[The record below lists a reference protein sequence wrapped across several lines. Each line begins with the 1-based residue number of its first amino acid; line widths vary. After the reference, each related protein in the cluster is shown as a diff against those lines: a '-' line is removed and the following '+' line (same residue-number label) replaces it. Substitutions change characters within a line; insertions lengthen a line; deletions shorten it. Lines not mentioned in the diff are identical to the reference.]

1 LIGIERMAK
10 RKNSDSDL
18 KRYFND
24 STYRNKK
31 SSSKGNGKKTKLII
45 LSVIGML
52 FLALLIYIISGL
64 PSLEELENPRPQ
76 LASKV
81 FTSDG
86 ELLGQFFIENRI
98 ETDIDSLPP
107 YLIDALIATEDRQFY
122 DHWGVN
128 LSRFFKAMVKNVF
141 TFSREGA
148 STITQQLAK
157 NLYELKSSDE
167 NSFETVIRKIREW
180 ISAIQIEKNYTKK
193 EILELY
199 LNVSYFGRSAY
210 GIESASKV
218 YFNKKAIDLTIPES
232 ALFIALLKSPV
243 FYDPI
248 NKVQSATNRR
258 NFVMYNMV
266 VTGKLSKSDYEY
278 LKQQPIS
285 LATER
290 IGGSITEAPYFM
302 EYIRQQLTPI
312 ADKYGFDLYRGGLN
326 IYTTLDMRMQKIAN
340 RVMSKHLAEYQI
352 LFDKNWKWDKNKDIL
367 SILVDKAIKN
377 NSQYR
382 NAADR
387 EDKAKIYNRLKAS
400 QSFIDSV
407 KKAEATVQAGFVVID
422 PVTGYIKALVGGEN
436 QYFGRG
442 LNHVTG
448 IKRQPGSSF
457 KPIVYTVGIDNGY
470 SPAYTLLN
478 QKFNYNGWSPE
489 NSNLEYG
496 GYITLREALA
506 YSINVIA
513 GRLTIGEIA
522 PPNQV
527 LKYAERMGI
536 HSKLNA
542 YPSIA
547 LGTSELS
554 PLELTS
560 AYGTI
565 ANNGVH
571 VEPISVLKV
580 EDRNGIL
587 IADFAPEYTEAISP
601 QTAAVMTSLLQ
612 DVVNYGTGAGVRRYF
627 QFPAAGKTGTT
638 QNYSDAWFVG
648 FTPNLVAGV
657 WVGFDDHRVKF
668 TNWYGQGARA
678 ALPIWAMFMEAAYK
692 ELDLPLEYF
701 HTAEGVDTVKFCK
714 ETMNLGDTRLATDN
728 CPEVVTDIVLSK
740 NIPQSCEIHSGGA
753 KIKREDRRGDTGW

>member
-1 LIGIERMAK
+1 MTK
-10 RKNSDSDL
+10 RKNSDFDF

-24 STYRNKK
+24 PSYRNRKISGIFKNKK
-31 SSSKGNGKKTKLII
+31 PRLII
-45 LSVIGML
+45 LSVISVL
-52 FLALLIYIISGL
+52 FLALIIYIMSGL

-81 FTSDG
+81 YTTDG
-86 ELLGQFFIENRI
+86 ELLGQFYIENRM

-107 YLIDALIATEDRQFY
+107 FLIDALIATEDRKFY
-122 DHWGVN
+122 DHWGVD
-128 LSRFFKAMVKNVF
+128 LSRFFKAMIKNVF

-157 NLYELKSSDE
+157 NLYELKSYDE
-167 NSFETVIRKIREW
+167 NIFDTGIRKIREW

-218 YFNKKAIDLTIPES
+218 YFNKKSIDLTVSEA
-232 ALFIALLKSPV
+232 ALFVALLKSPV
-243 FYDPI
+243 YYDPI
-248 NKVQSATNRR
+248 NRVENAVRRR
-258 NFVMYNMV
+258 NLVMYNMV
-266 VTGKLSKSDYEY
+266 VTDKLKDEEY
-278 LKQQPIS
+278 QKLKAQPIN
-285 LATER
+285 LASEK
-290 IGGSITEAPYFM
+290 IGGTISEAPHFM
-302 EYIRQQLTPI
+302 EYIRQKLTPI
-312 ADKYGFDLYRGGLN
+312 ADQYGFDLYRDGIN
-326 IYTTLDMRMQKIAN
+326 IYTTLDLRMQKIAN
-340 RVMSKHLAEYQI
+340 KVVADHLQEYQV
-352 LFDKNWKWDKNKDIL
+352 LFNKNWNWKKNKDVLTSLI
-367 SILVDKAIKN
+367 DKSIKN

-382 NAADR
+382 VA
-387 EDKAKIYNRLKAS
+387 EDKEEKAEIYNRLKND
-400 QSFIDSV
+400 QRFIDSV
-407 KKAEATVQAGFVVID
+407 KKAESTIQAGFVVID
-422 PVTGYIKALVGGEN
+422 PATGYIKAMVGGEN

-448 IKRQPGSSF
+448 IKRQPGSAF
-457 KPIVYTVGIDNGY
+457 KAIVYTVGVDNGY

-489 NSNLEYG
+489 NSNFEYS
-496 GYITLREALA
+496 GYMTLREALA
-506 YSINVIA
+506 YSVNVVS

-522 PPNQV
+522 PPSQV
-527 LKYAERMGI
+527 VKYANKMGI
-536 HSKLNA
+536 NSKLNP
-542 YPSIA
+542 YPSLA

-560 AYGTI
+560 AFGTI

-571 VEPISVLKV
+571 VEAISVLRI

-587 IADFAPEYTEAISP
+587 IAEFTPEYTEAISP
-601 QTAAVMTSLLQ
+601 QTASVVTSMLQ

-627 QFPAAGKTGTT
+627 QYPAAGKTGTT

-648 FTPNLVAGV
+648 FTPKLTAGV

-678 ALPIWAMFMEAAYK
+678 ALPIWAKFMEAVYK
-692 ELDLPLEYF
+692 ELNLPVEYF
-701 HTAEGVDTVKFCK
+701 KLADGVDTVSFCK
-714 ETMNLGDTRLATDN
+714 ETMDLGDTRLATEN
-728 CPEVVTDIVLSK
+728 CPEVVTDIVLTK
-740 NIPQSCEIHSGGA
+740 NIPPRCEIHTDGA
-753 KIKREDRRGDTGW
+753 KIRREDRRGDTGW

>member
-1 LIGIERMAK
+1 MTK
-10 RKNSDSDL
+10 RKNSDFDF

-24 STYRNKK
+24 PSYRNRKISGIFKNKK
-31 SSSKGNGKKTKLII
+31 PRLII
-45 LSVIGML
+45 LSVISVL
-52 FLALLIYIISGL
+52 FLALIIYIMSGL

-81 FTSDG
+81 YTTDG
-86 ELLGQFFIENRI
+86 ELLGQFYIENRM

-107 YLIDALIATEDRQFY
+107 FLIDALIATEDRKFY
-122 DHWGVN
+122 DHWGVD
-128 LSRFFKAMVKNVF
+128 LSRFFKAMIKNVF

-157 NLYELKSSDE
+157 NLYELKSYDE
-167 NSFETVIRKIREW
+167 NIFDTGIRKIREW

-218 YFNKKAIDLTIPES
+218 YFNKKSIDLTVSEA
-232 ALFIALLKSPV
+232 ALFVALLKSPV
-243 FYDPI
+243 YYDPI
-248 NKVQSATNRR
+248 NRVENAVRRR
-258 NFVMYNMV
+258 NLVMYNMV
-266 VTGKLSKSDYEY
+266 VTDKLKDEEY
-278 LKQQPIS
+278 QKLKAQPIN
-285 LATER
+285 LASEK
-290 IGGSITEAPYFM
+290 IGGTISEAPHFM
-302 EYIRQQLTPI
+302 EYIRQKLTPI
-312 ADKYGFDLYRGGLN
+312 ADQYGFDLYRDGIN
-326 IYTTLDMRMQKIAN
+326 IYTTLDLRMQKIAN
-340 RVMSKHLAEYQI
+340 KVVADHLQEYQV
-352 LFDKNWKWDKNKDIL
+352 LFNKNWNWKKNKDVLTSLI
-367 SILVDKAIKN
+367 DKSIKN

-382 NAADR
+382 IA
-387 EDKAKIYNRLKAS
+387 EDKEEKAEIYNRLKND
-400 QSFIDSV
+400 QRFIDSV
-407 KKAEATVQAGFVVID
+407 KKAESTIQAGFVVID
-422 PVTGYIKALVGGEN
+422 PATGYIKAMVGGEN

-448 IKRQPGSSF
+448 IKRQPGSAF
-457 KPIVYTVGIDNGY
+457 KAIVYTVGVDNGY

-489 NSNLEYG
+489 NSNFEYS
-496 GYITLREALA
+496 GYMTLREALA
-506 YSINVIA
+506 YSVNVVS

-522 PPNQV
+522 PPSQV
-527 LKYAERMGI
+527 VKYANKMGI
-536 HSKLNA
+536 NSKLNP
-542 YPSIA
+542 YPSLA

-560 AYGTI
+560 AFGTI

-571 VEPISVLKV
+571 VEAISVLRI

-587 IADFAPEYTEAISP
+587 IAEFTPEYTEAISP
-601 QTAAVMTSLLQ
+601 QTASVVTSMLQ

-627 QFPAAGKTGTT
+627 QYPAAGKTGTT

-648 FTPNLVAGV
+648 FTPKLTAGV

-678 ALPIWAMFMEAAYK
+678 ALPIWAKFMEAVYK
-692 ELDLPLEYF
+692 ELNLPVEYF
-701 HTAEGVDTVKFCK
+701 ELVDGVDTVSFCK
-714 ETMNLGDTRLATDN
+714 ETMDLGDTRLATEN
-728 CPEVVTDIVLSK
+728 CPEVVIDIVLTK
-740 NIPQSCEIHSGGA
+740 NIPPRCEIHTDGA
-753 KIKREDRRGDTGW
+753 KIRREDRRGDTGW